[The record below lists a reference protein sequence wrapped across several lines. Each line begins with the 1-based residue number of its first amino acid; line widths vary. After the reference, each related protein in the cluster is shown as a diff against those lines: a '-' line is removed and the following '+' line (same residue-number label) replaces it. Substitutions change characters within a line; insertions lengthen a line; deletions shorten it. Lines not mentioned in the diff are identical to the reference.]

1 MDWNDITKK
10 IYNVQNDDFPF
21 ADYMKL
27 NAERILERRSCGAYS
42 VTGIG
47 CFSNLK
53 AFLRDNDDGSQEYRA
68 WVEEFIRMLKKEAL
82 YLHSEL
88 ETL

>member
-1 MDWNDITKK
+1 MNWDDVTKK
-10 IYNVQNDDFPF
+10 IYNVQNKDFPF

-27 NAERILERRSCGAYS
+27 NAERILERRNRDML
-42 VTGIG
+42 GIG
-47 CFSNLK
+47 SFSNLK
-53 AFLRDNDDGSQEYRA
+53 AFIRDNDNGSQEYRA
-68 WVEEFIRMLKKEAL
+68 WVEEFIRMLKKEGL